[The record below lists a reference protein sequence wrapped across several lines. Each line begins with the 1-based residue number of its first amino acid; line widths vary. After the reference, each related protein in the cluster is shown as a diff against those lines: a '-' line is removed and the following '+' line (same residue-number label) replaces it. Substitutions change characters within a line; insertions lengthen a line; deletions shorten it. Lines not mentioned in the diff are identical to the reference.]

1 MMSARTYY
9 FEIFTPLAHGAI
21 EPCLDASFVQAKALT
36 LHYWK
41 YVAYS
46 LVLCTKVV
54 GVLQFD
60 QRVTKN
66 KVSCVFAACNLNV
79 ATLDV
84 VCRPMILPHLRLW
97 VLAKHHS
104 AIFYE
109 DGIYRMG
116 APTMWSSA
124 IAPYVEK
131 MQRVFDEDTQYQPVF
146 DETIYPGLT
155 KITSYIQALR
165 RLPQDVI

>member
-1 MMSARTYY
+1 MMSSRTYY
-9 FEIFTPLAHGAI
+9 FEIFIPMSAGDI
-21 EPCLDASFVQAKALT
+21 QPCLSASFAQAKDLT

-41 YVAYS
+41 YLAYP
-46 LVLCTKVV
+46 LGMCTKVV

-66 KVSCVFAACNLNV
+66 KVSYVFAACNLNV

-84 VCRPMILPHLRLW
+84 VCHPMILPHLRIW
-97 VLAKHHS
+97 VLAKHHH
-104 AIFYE
+104 ATFYE
-109 DGIYRMG
+109 DGVYRMG
-116 APTMWSSA
+116 APKMWKSA
-124 IAPYVEK
+124 MSPYVEK
-131 MQRVFDEDTQYQPVF
+131 MQRLFDDGTQPVF

-165 RLPQDVI
+165 RLPLDVI

>member
-9 FEIFTPLAHGAI
+9 FEIFIPMSEPDI
-21 EPCLDASFVQAKALT
+21 EPRLTTSFIQAKDLT

-41 YVAYS
+41 YLAYP
-46 LVLCTKVV
+46 LAMCTKVV

-66 KVSCVFAACNLNV
+66 KVSCVFATCNLNM

-84 VCRPMILPHLRLW
+84 VCRPMILPHLRIW
-97 VLAKHHS
+97 VLAKHHR
-104 AIFYE
+104 ATFYE
-109 DGIYRMG
+109 DGVYRMG
-116 APTMWSSA
+116 TPTNWLRAMV
-124 IAPYVEK
+124 PYVEK
-131 MQRVFDEDTQYQPVF
+131 MQRLLDDGTQPVF

-155 KITSYIQALR
+155 KITSYIQTLR
-165 RLPQDVI
+165 RLHLDVI